1 MHTKSV
7 WAGSAALVAIAF
19 VLIYAI
25 GLSRSTP
32 DVARGEAAVSSI
44 LPPTGPMAI
53 AAVGDLVFGD
63 AITESDRDS
72 EFEAIVQVVRGANV
86 AIANLEMNLIGD
98 DKAAAARRRRGPQW
112 TFGSAREA
120 SALKTLGFDV
130 VGHANNHATDYGID
144 GMNDTR
150 TILTASGLIPAGGGQ
165 DLEEARAPVLVGSG
179 SRKIAVL
186 AVAISGPSA
195 PMATRSHAN
204 SKGWPGINVLRYVAN
219 VTVDAQT
226 YETLRRSP
234 AVPGQGEGASDRLE
248 VFGTTI
254 RKGTATS
261 VNLVPNADD
270 VSDILAEV
278 RRVRAIA
285 EAVVVSVHSHE
296 PSNDSDEPAE
306 FFKTFAHQAI
316 DAGAALVV
324 GHGPHRLRGVEVYNR
339 GAILYSLGN
348 FVYQPS
354 EGHPSTS
361 DPYDAGIDMYSLA
374 MGLSGGGAPVRF
386 GPESEEWWEGAVA
399 VATLDA
405 GVPRSLQIHPTDLG
419 VETPGRRGLP
429 RTPTSTG
436 AVRILERLAQLSK
449 LYGTTIRIENG
460 VGVVHLGQER

>member
-1 MHTKSV
+1 M
-7 WAGSAALVAIAF
+7 LIAITFA
-19 VLIYAI
+19 LIYAI
-25 GLSRSTP
+25 GRSPKTL
-32 DVARGEAAVSSI
+32 DVAPGEAAVASI
-44 LPPTGPMAI
+44 LPPTGPITI
-53 AAVGDLVFGD
+53 AAAGDVVLGH
-63 AITESDRDS
+63 AITGSDTDA
-72 EFEAIVQVVRGANV
+72 EFETIVQIVRGANV

-98 DKAAAARRRRGPQW
+98 DKAAAARRSRGPRW

-120 SALKTLGFDV
+120 SALKTLGFNV
-130 VGHANNHATDYGID
+130 VGQANNHATDYGMD
-144 GMNDTR
+144 GMIDTR
-150 TILTASGLIPAGGGQ
+150 AILTASGVLTAGGGQ
-165 DLEEARAPVLVGSG
+165 DLDEARAPVLVGSG
-179 SRKIAVL
+179 PRKIAVL
-186 AVAISGPSA
+186 AVAFSSSSA
-195 PMATRSHAN
+195 SMATRSHAN
-204 SKGWPGINVLRYVAN
+204 SKGWPGINVLRYVAD

-270 VSDILAEV
+270 VSDILADV
-278 RRVRAIA
+278 RRARAIA

-306 FFKTFAHQAI
+306 FFETFARQAI

-374 MGLSGGGAPVRF
+374 MGVSGGGAPIRF
-386 GPESEEWWEGAVA
+386 GPESEEWWESAVA

-429 RTPTSTG
+429 RTPTSPG